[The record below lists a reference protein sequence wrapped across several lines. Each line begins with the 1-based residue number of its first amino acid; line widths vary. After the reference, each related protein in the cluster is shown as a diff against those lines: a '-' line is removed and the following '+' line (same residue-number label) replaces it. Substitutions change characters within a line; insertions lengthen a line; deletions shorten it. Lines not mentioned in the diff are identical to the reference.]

1 MLSVFFLAGLLMFFC
16 AVALLIISLGST
28 VEAVGRQ
35 DLVTQAGKA
44 VMAIFPRS
52 LFARYDRLLFLAGS
66 PRDMTVSTL
75 IGIKVI
81 AVPIGLLAPLV
92 LSEVTAISILR
103 SPLVVLV
110 FMVAAFF
117 IPDFWLS
124 RKSKTRQHQIR
135 RDLPDT
141 LDLLTINVEAGLS
154 FDSAIGR
161 LIDKI
166 PGPLSEEFSRLLR
179 EIQLGRSRTEALKA
193 LISRT
198 DVPELNSF
206 VLAIIEADLF
216 GISIG
221 QTMRTQSKDMR
232 TRRRQY
238 AEQVALKTPVKIIFP
253 LILLIFPS
261 ILIVVVGPAGIRIY
275 TMLGSQ

>member
-1 MLSVFFLAGLLMFFC
+1 MLSIYFLSGLLMFFC
-16 AVALLIISLGST
+16 AVTLLVIALGST
-28 VEAVGRQ
+28 VEAAGRH
-35 DLVTQAGKA
+35 DLVTQAGAA
-44 VMAIFPRS
+44 VMAVFPRT

-66 PRDMTVSTL
+66 PRDMTVNTF
-75 IGIKVI
+75 IGVKAI
-81 AVPIGLLAPLV
+81 AVPIGFLMPMV
-92 LSEVTAISILR
+92 LFQLTTISFFR
-103 SPLVVLV
+103 SPLAILGFIVV
-110 FMVAAFF
+110 AFF
-117 IPDFWLS
+117 LPDLWLS
-124 RKSKTRQHQIR
+124 QKAQGRQHQIR

-179 EIQLGRSRTEALKA
+179 EIQLGRSRTDALKA
-193 LISRT
+193 LTART
-198 DVPELNSF
+198 NVPELNSF
-206 VLAIIEADLF
+206 VMAIIEADLF

-232 TRRRQY
+232 VRRRQY
-238 AEQVALKTPVKIIFP
+238 AEQVAMKTPVKIIFP

-261 ILIVVVGPAGIRIY
+261 ILIVVVGPAGIRIFNI
-275 TMLGSQ
+275 LGSQ

>member
-1 MLSVFFLAGLLMFFC
+1 MLSVFFIAGLLMFFC
-16 AVALLIISLGST
+16 AVTLLVIALGTT

-35 DLVTQAGKA
+35 DLVTQAGTA
-44 VMAIFPRS
+44 VMALFPRT

-66 PRDMTVSTL
+66 PRDMTVSTF
-75 IGIKVI
+75 IGVKVI
-81 AVPIGLLAPLV
+81 AVPIGLLVPLV
-92 LSEVTAISILR
+92 LSEVMAISFFRSFLVILG
-103 SPLVVLV
+103 
-110 FMVAAFF
+110 FMVIAFF

-124 RKSKTRQHQIR
+124 QKAKGRQHQIR

-179 EIQLGRSRTEALKA
+179 EIQLGRSRTDALKA
-193 LISRT
+193 LTART
-198 DVPELNSF
+198 NVPELNSF

-232 TRRRQY
+232 VRRRQN
-238 AEQVALKTPVKIIFP
+238 AEQVAMKTPVKIIFP

-261 ILIVVVGPAGIRIY
+261 ILIVVVGPAGIRIFNI
-275 TMLGSQ
+275 LGS